1 VKLRAPCP
9 RMTCWGEFSPNSA
22 SENRAAPRRTG
33 LHQSKIRKASLAPQA
48 PDDAIG
54 HCESSPNEEK
64 NMNQTSRISSILI
77 ASLICMLTTACTTIK
92 PVYDNPQASIASQ
105 LKPGDRVRITL
116 INDQAKEIDI
126 KGLIH
131 KSSSTQQKGAT
142 VEQEWP
148 DIFSV
153 ETVKIS
159 PIKTAGAAVG
169 IVAALPFVALGAM
182 FMGAG
187 Y

>member
-1 VKLRAPCP
+1 
-9 RMTCWGEFSPNSA
+9 
-22 SENRAAPRRTG
+22 
-33 LHQSKIRKASLAPQA
+33 
-48 PDDAIG
+48 
-54 HCESSPNEEK
+54 
-64 NMNQTSRISSILI
+64 MNQTSRTTAILI

-116 INDQAKEIDI
+116 INDRAKEIDI
-126 KGLIH
+126 TEVDETGIKGLIY
-131 KSSSTQQKGAT
+131 KSSSTQQKGAI

-169 IVAALPFVALGAM
+169 IVAALPFVALGAI

>member
-1 VKLRAPCP
+1 MK
-9 RMTCWGEFSPNSA
+9 
-22 SENRAAPRRTG
+22 
-33 LHQSKIRKASLAPQA
+33 
-48 PDDAIG
+48 
-54 HCESSPNEEK
+54 
-64 NMNQTSRISSILI
+64 QTSRTTAILI

-116 INDQAKEIDI
+116 INDRAKEIDITEVDETGI

-131 KSSSTQQKGAT
+131 KSSSTQQKGAI

-169 IVAALPFVALGAM
+169 IVAALPFVALGAI

>member
-1 VKLRAPCP
+1 MYP
-9 RMTCWGEFSPNSA
+9 T
-22 SENRAAPRRTG
+22 NRR
-33 LHQSKIRKASLAPQA
+33 I
-48 PDDAIG
+48 AI
-54 HCESSPNEEK
+54 
-64 NMNQTSRISSILI
+64 LF
-77 ASLICMLTTACTTIK
+77 ASLICMTTTACTTIK
-92 PVYDNPQASIASQ
+92 PVYEGPQASFASQ

-116 INDQAKEIDI
+116 INDRTKEINITEVDEAGI
-126 KGLIH
+126 KGVIH
-131 KSSSTQQKGAT
+131 KASTTQRKGVIA
-142 VEQEWP
+142 EEEWA

-169 IVAALPFVALGAM
+169 IVAAIPFLALGAM

>member
-1 VKLRAPCP
+1 MK
-9 RMTCWGEFSPNSA
+9 
-22 SENRAAPRRTG
+22 
-33 LHQSKIRKASLAPQA
+33 
-48 PDDAIG
+48 
-54 HCESSPNEEK
+54 
-64 NMNQTSRISSILI
+64 QTSRTTAILI

-116 INDQAKEIDI
+116 INDRAKEIDITEVDETGI

-131 KSSSTQQKGAT
+131 KSSSTQQKGAI

-159 PIKTAGAAVG
+159 PIKTVGAAVG